1 MSYRPVYMTDSAC
14 WLGLR
19 SVHSLCQTLA
29 GAHIAPRKIDVA
41 LILSVNTTQRVNME
55 VPHLK
60 TQD

>member
-1 MSYRPVYMTDSAC
+1 MMGNAC

-19 SVHSLCQTLA
+19 SVHSSCQTLA

-41 LILSVNTTQRVNME
+41 LILSGNTPQCVHME

>member
-1 MSYRPVYMTDSAC
+1 MTDSAC